1 MTLLLWRK
9 GFNGIKGFCLSVLLA
24 YGGLLAIPVMAA
36 SAESEQSVSI
46 PININQADAETIA
59 MAIKGIGSRKAAA
72 IVKYRE
78 EYGLFESLDEL
89 LDVKGIGEATLDKNR
104 SRIVLE

>member
-1 MTLLLWRK
+1 MTVILWRK
-9 GFNGIKGFCLSVLLA
+9 VLKGLKGFCFSVLLA
-24 YGGLLAIPVMAA
+24 YGGLLALPVIA
-36 SAESEQSVSI
+36 AESEQSVSI
-46 PININQADAETIA
+46 PININQADAKTIA
-59 MAIKGIGSRKAAA
+59 MAVKGIGPRKAAA

-78 EYGLFESLDEL
+78 EYGSFQSLDDL